1 MIRKILNTLIA
12 VFMVICISMPS
23 IGISADNNYINLF
36 NSFSGYSEIAN
47 DGRLPDGVTVLRN
60 YRKENLSAYSDSSAR
75 YDSALR
81 IGYRAEPIIPFNKL
95 INSNKLHISF
105 DIKAT
110 DVNFRNIYIG
120 FYDGRS
126 KPDDPN
132 YFDEFKYSMTIVI
145 ERGKIMYM
153 KVDEN
158 KTQSVDILAWNRIDS
173 GLTYEANKWY
183 SIDYVFDFEKQEL
196 NYYVDGKLLNK
207 TPVGTTAA
215 KGLKS
220 LFFRCEVPK
229 DSDGNEFTGYKE
241 QDAAF
246 IVDNIS
252 IDEYRDSYEIGNLK
266 ESTVPMDYPYI
277 YISCADEIDAPKK
290 EDISITDADG
300 ADIDFIIANSD
311 SRGVLIDVPN
321 PKPKESYTLDM
332 SRIQGTRFGATGRKN
347 IIFNFS
353 GDEDCYFSD
362 TFDSYDEDTFLKKW
376 IPSVEDKVELVS
388 GTDRNYYAKISSA
401 ERNSE
406 TESSISRVFGN
417 SITANA
423 FIVEASVRAT
433 GEFDVAFINA
443 DGVKTNILGV
453 QIDGKIGCY
462 TESEGRMSTPYS
474 DLKLTNSNEFEKIK
488 LLVDRINKK
497 FTVTT
502 TSKSYAFD
510 YNYQLE
516 DMFGI
521 EITAKNALGCEICID
536 DVYIKKP
543 GTSGVCAEFSEDK
556 TYRGAMF
563 YSDGKRTAEGQVLRC
578 VEKTEV
584 INDTTYYNIKKANGT
599 MTVMLDADSG
609 IECDGIKNICFDIE
623 YLDVGYGWF
632 LIEYDAS
639 DGTKCMDAVCMTDS
653 GDVKKE
659 SVIINDWVK
668 NTSGGYRFKIK
679 TYTDISDGR
688 AYSNNYNYSKYPV
701 IIKSVRLSDVGT
713 TAEIKMTVT
722 TAESGNIFFEN
733 QIPTFDISLEN
744 TSDNDRDAVCK
755 IMVYDKNK
763 NQGDSLIF
771 STEFDTRTDSETKD
785 IKVAIPINKYGLYTL
800 KAEISGSGFWSEANT
815 EFSKCTSV
823 SSQNYSIGACEHFT
837 RYGDAKTGAELL
849 KKAGMGLIR
858 DDFTWRE
865 YEKQKGVYALTERQ
879 QKLCEAAAEYN
890 LKLLP
895 IVYGNNRKYDE
906 KEETA
911 SGFVS
916 ESAMPNYL
924 EFVKRILSEEK
935 LQQVSDMV
943 EVWNEPDL
951 KKTRDGEFISSY
963 EKRGEI
969 YGNILKQ
976 SAIAIKQV
984 NEKTG
989 SSYKIG
995 AFCLSNLA
1003 SDNGKRFMDK
1013 ALEQLKGG
1021 NYFDTVTLHP
1031 YMLPSVDP
1039 ERGKQGEDT
1048 QVPYDYI
1055 GYRINY
1061 IKALVTGGTVYNDV
1075 TGEDDEP
1082 VGIVT
1087 GNKYGFKLSEPLW
1100 HTEHGV
1106 SSAKYDSDRLCVGN
1120 QYSQASWII
1129 RGLNQI
1135 RLNNFDD
1142 KVWLYEFADGGD
1154 RINERELNFG
1164 IVRSHTNSVPYAAK
1178 YAYLALAAF
1187 NKMTENAESASEVY
1201 SDDYKYIAR
1210 YHSNDRDSYLLWTS
1224 KMTEQTIDYDFKQDV
1239 KFYDLLGNEISKESV
1254 MRNGKYILSGEPY
1267 WAVEGDV
1274 PTSCEVNSNMP
1285 HIFYM
1290 KNGIG
1295 IDEITDKESTDKCDI
1310 LADLSGTGGG
1320 DRVLFAA
1327 AYKDNMLKEIKPYKV
1342 KEGASFQI
1350 FRDIGFDESDI
1361 NKIKI
1366 MLCDGMTGIK
1376 PLCVPLEN

>member
-1 MIRKILNTLIA
+1 MRRKILNTLIA
-12 VFMVICISMPS
+12 IFMVICLSMPS
-23 IGISADNNYINLF
+23 IGISADNDYINLF

-47 DGRLPDGVTVLRN
+47 DGRLPDGITVLKN
-60 YRKENLSAYSDSSAR
+60 YKKKEIRAYTDEDVR
-75 YDSALR
+75 YGDALEF
-81 IGYRAEPIIPFNKL
+81 GLGAEPMLPFNKL
-95 INSNKLHISF
+95 INSNKLHVSF
-105 DIKAT
+105 DIKPMNV
-110 DVNFRNIYIG
+110 DERNVYIG
-120 FYDGRS
+120 FYDGRNNS
-126 KPDDPN
+126 DPSD
-132 YFDEFKYSMTIVI
+132 FGETDYSVATVMKNGKLSYMQIDKDKTTGNDMRSWHEI
-145 ERGKIMYM
+145 ETEI
-153 KVDEN
+153 
-158 KTQSVDILAWNRIDS
+158 
-173 GLTYEANKWY
+173 TYEQDKWY
-183 SIDYVFDFEKQEL
+183 SIEYEFDFDTKTA
-196 NYYVDGKLLNK
+196 NYYFDGELLNK
-207 TPVGTTAA
+207 TPIGI
-215 KGLKS
+215 GFSNGFKS
-220 LFFRCEVPK
+220 FFLRC
-229 DSDGNEFTGYKE
+229 TGPN
-241 QDAAF
+241 DAATAENPGRDVGF
-246 IVDNIS
+246 VTDNIS
-252 IDEYRDSYEIGNLK
+252 IDEYSDSYEIGNLN
-266 ESTVPMDYPYI
+266 ESTILLSHPYI
-277 YISCADEIDAPKK
+277 YISCADYINEPTED
-290 EDISITDADG
+290 DISISAQNGDNV
-300 ADIDFIIANSD
+300 DFNIVKSD
-311 SRGVLIDVPN
+311 SRGFLINIPN
-321 PKPKESYTLDM
+321 PKPKESYALDM
-332 SRIQGTRFGATGRKN
+332 SRIKGTTFGATGRKN

-362 TFDSYDEDTFLKKW
+362 TFDSYDKDTFLKKW
-376 IPSVEDKVELVS
+376 VPSVEDKVELVG

-401 ERNSE
+401 EPNSE
-406 TESSISRVFGN
+406 VESSVSRVFENG
-417 SITANA
+417 ITANT
-423 FIVEASVRAT
+423 FVVEAAVRTT

-443 DGVKTNILGV
+443 DGVKTNIFGV

-462 TESEGRMSTPYS
+462 TESEGRMSAPYS

-488 LLVDRINKK
+488 LLVDRTNKK

-502 TSKSYAFD
+502 TSKSYNFD

-516 DMFGI
+516 DVFGI

-543 GTSGVCAEFSEDK
+543 GTEEVYAELNEDK

-578 VEKTEV
+578 VERTEV
-584 INDTTYYNIKKANGT
+584 VNDTTYYNIKKANGT

-653 GDVKKE
+653 GEVKKE

-701 IIKSVRLSDVGT
+701 IIKSVRLSDAET

-744 TSDNDRDAVCK
+744 TSDDNKDAICK

-763 NQGDSLIF
+763 NQGDSLIC
-771 STEFDTRTDSETKD
+771 STEFDTEIGCETKD
-785 IKVAIPINKYGLYTL
+785 IKVAVPINKYGLYTL

-837 RYGDAKTGAELL
+837 RYGDVETGAELL
-849 KKAGMGLIR
+849 KRAGMGLIR
-858 DDFTWRE
+858 DDFIWE
-865 YEKQKGVYALTERQ
+865 DYEKQKGVYALTERQ
-879 QKLCEAAAEYN
+879 QKLCEAADEYN

-911 SGFVS
+911 AGFVS
-916 ESAMPNYL
+916 ESAMPYYR

-935 LQQVSDMV
+935 LRQVSDMV
-943 EVWNEPDL
+943 ELWNEPDL

-984 NEKTG
+984 NEETG

-1013 ALEQLKGG
+1013 ALEQLKDG

-1031 YMLPSVDP
+1031 YMLPSTDP
-1039 ERGKQGEDT
+1039 ERGKQGKDT
-1048 QVPYDYI
+1048 QDPYDYI

-1061 IKALVTGGTVYNDV
+1061 IKALVTGGEVYNDV
-1075 TGEDDEP
+1075 TSENDEP

-1087 GNKYGFKLSEPLW
+1087 SNKYGFELSEPLW
-1100 HTEHGV
+1100 HTEHGI

-1135 RLNNFDD
+1135 KLNNFDD
-1142 KVWLYEFADGGD
+1142 KVWLYELADGGD
-1154 RINERELNFG
+1154 RMNERELNFG

-1201 SDDYKYIAR
+1201 SDDYKYIAK
-1210 YHSNDRDSYLLWTS
+1210 YHSNNRDSYLLWTS
-1224 KMTEQTIDYDFKQDV
+1224 KTTEQTIDYDFKQDV

-1295 IDEITDKESTDKCDI
+1295 IDEITDKESTDKRDI
-1310 LADLSGTGGG
+1310 LVDLSGTNGSN
-1320 DRVLFAA
+1320 RILVAA
-1327 AYKDNMLKEIKPYKV
+1327 AYKDNRLKEIKMYPV
-1342 KEGASFQI
+1342 SEDASCQMFN
-1350 FRDIGFDESDI
+1350 DISFNESDI
-1361 NKIKI
+1361 NKMKI
-1366 MLCDGMTGIK
+1366 MLYDGTKGIK

>member
-1 MIRKILNTLIA
+1 MRRKILNTLFTI
-12 VFMVICISMPS
+12 FMVICLSMPS
-23 IGISADNNYINLF
+23 IGISANNDYINLF
-36 NSFSGYSEIAN
+36 NSISGYSEIAN
-47 DGRLPDGVTVLRN
+47 DGRLPDGITVLKN
-60 YRKENLSAYSDSSAR
+60 YKKKEIRAYTDEDVR
-75 YDSALR
+75 YGDALEF
-81 IGYRAEPIIPFNKL
+81 GLGGEPMIPFNKY
-95 INSNKLHISF
+95 IKSNKLHISF
-105 DIKAT
+105 DIKSLKT
-110 DVNFRNIYIG
+110 YERNVYIG
-120 FYDGRS
+120 FYDGRNNS
-126 KPDDPN
+126 DPMD
-132 YFDEFKYSMTIVI
+132 FGETEYSVATVMKNGKLSYMAVDKDKTTGNDMQSWHEI
-145 ERGKIMYM
+145 ETEI
-153 KVDEN
+153 
-158 KTQSVDILAWNRIDS
+158 
-173 GLTYEANKWY
+173 TYEQDKWY
-183 SIDYVFDFEKQEL
+183 TIDYEFDFEKKTA
-196 NYYVDGKLLNK
+196 NYYFDGVLLNTK
-207 TPVGTTAA
+207 PIGIGYANGFKAFFLRCTGLNNTATAETPGQDVGFVT
-215 KGLKS
+215 
-220 LFFRCEVPK
+220 
-229 DSDGNEFTGYKE
+229 
-241 QDAAF
+241 
-246 IVDNIS
+246 DNIS
-252 IDEYRDSYEIGNLK
+252 IDEYSDSYEIGNLN
-266 ESTVPMDYPYI
+266 ESTISLSYPYV
-277 YISCADEIDAPKK
+277 YVNCADYIDEPDK
-290 EDISITDADG
+290 DNVLISAQNG
-300 ADIDFIIANSD
+300 ENVDFNIVKSD
-311 SRGVLIDVPN
+311 SRGFMLNIPN
-321 PKPKESYTLDM
+321 PKPKESYVLDM
-332 SRIQGTRFGATGRKN
+332 SRIQGTRFGSRGRSN

-362 TFDSYDEDTFLKKW
+362 TFDSYDKDTFSKKW
-376 IPSVEDKVELVS
+376 VSSVDGKVELAG
-388 GTDRNYYAKISSA
+388 GTDRNHYAKITSA

-406 TESSISRVFGN
+406 TESSVSRMFEN
-417 SITANA
+417 SITANM
-423 FIVEASVRAT
+423 FTVETAVKAT
-433 GEFDVAFINA
+433 GEFVVALLNA
-443 DGVKTNILGV
+443 DGTGNDIFGV
-453 QIDGKIGCY
+453 QIDGTIGCY
-462 TESEGRMSTPYS
+462 TELEGRMSAPYS

-488 LLVDRINKK
+488 LLVDRTNKK

-502 TSKSYAFD
+502 TSKSYVFD
-510 YNYQLE
+510 YNYQLA
-516 DMFGI
+516 DVCGI

-536 DVYIKKP
+536 DVYIKKT
-543 GTSGVCAEFSEDK
+543 GATGVYAEFEEDK

-563 YSDGKRTAEGQVLRC
+563 YSDGKRTVEGQVLRC

-609 IECDGIKNICFDIE
+609 IECDGIKNICFEIE

-632 LIEYDAS
+632 SIEYDALA
-639 DGTKCMDAVCMTDS
+639 GTESTDAVCMTDS

-668 NTSGGYRFKIK
+668 NTNGGYKLKIK

-701 IIKSVRLSDVGT
+701 IIRSVHLSDVGT
-713 TAEIKMTVT
+713 TAEIRMTVK

-733 QIPTFDISLEN
+733 SIPTFDISLEN

-771 STEFDTRTDSETKD
+771 STEFDTRTDGETKD

-815 EFSKCTSV
+815 EFSKCASV
-823 SSQNYSIGACEHFT
+823 SSQNYSIGASEHFT

-849 KKAGMGLIR
+849 KKAGVGLIR
-858 DDFTWRE
+858 DDFTWEE

-916 ESAMPNYL
+916 ESAMLNYL

-935 LQQVSDMV
+935 LRQVSDMV

-951 KKTRDGEFISSY
+951 KKTMDGELISSY
-963 EKRGEI
+963 ETRGEI

-976 SAIAIKQV
+976 SVIAIKEV

-995 AFCLSNLA
+995 GFCLSNLV
-1003 SDNGKRFMDK
+1003 SDNAMRFMDK
-1013 ALEQLKGG
+1013 ALEQLKDS

-1031 YMLPSVDP
+1031 YMLTSTDP

-1048 QVPYDYI
+1048 QDPYDYI

-1075 TGEDDEP
+1075 TGENDEP

-1087 GNKYGFKLSEPLW
+1087 TNKYGFELSEPLW
-1100 HTEHGV
+1100 HTEHGI

-1120 QYSQASWII
+1120 QYSQAAWII

-1135 RLNNFDD
+1135 KLNNFGD
-1142 KVWLYEFADGGD
+1142 KVWLYELADGGD
-1154 RINERELNFG
+1154 RMNERELNFG

-1201 SDDYKYIAR
+1201 NDDYKYIAK

-1224 KMTEQTIDYDFKQDV
+1224 KPTEQTAEYDFGGNV
-1239 KFYDLLGNEISKESV
+1239 KFYDLLGNEIDKESI
-1254 MRNGKYILSGEPY
+1254 MQDGKYKLSGEPY
-1267 WAVEGDV
+1267 WAVVGDA
-1274 PTSCEVNSNMP
+1274 PISCEANSNAP
-1285 HIFYM
+1285 HIFNM

-1295 IDEITDKESTDKCDI
+1295 IDEITDIKSDNKYNILVDFGNADKSGGI
-1310 LADLSGTGGG
+1310 L
-1320 DRVLFAA
+1320 VAA
-1327 AYKDNMLKEIKPYKV
+1327 AYKDNRLKEIKMYPV
-1342 KEGASFQI
+1342 NGDVSCQMIDNISFN
-1350 FRDIGFDESDI
+1350 ESDI

-1366 MLCDGMTGIK
+1366 MLCEGMNGIK
-1376 PLCVPLEN
+1376 PLCVPLENQ